1 MSSLEKYKTESWK
14 RFRVELT
21 RVEFRNIWYSK
32 IFLIWHFIGDSFTY
46 RLVHSWSIN
55 LYWHFWTLQKNC
67 PAPEIEN
74 PYAIWKPERWKEGWA
89 RRQHWSFSWSPP
101 WFSLLHQHPI
111 TMIVPTVTEDA
122 DSSMASLFSC
132 FRLFGLH
139 YLVRHLLLLLHHHLD
154 QVILHLEEGLFWS
167 FLGSEFKK
175 LDSQPRWRDWGNFAT
190 W

>member
-1 MSSLEKYKTESWK
+1 MTFHWWFIRLMFGLFLKY
-14 RFRVELT
+14 RFILT
-21 RVEFRNIWYSK
+21 
-32 IFLIWHFIGDSFTY
+32 FLNSA
-46 RLVHSWSIN
+46 
-55 LYWHFWTLQKNC
+55 KNC

-74 PYAIWKPERWKEGWA
+74 PAYAIWKRERWKEGWT

-111 TMIVPTVTEDA
+111 TTIVPTVTQDA
-122 DSSMASLFSC
+122 DSSMASLFSF
-132 FRLFGLH
+132 FRLFSLH

-154 QVILHLEEGLFWS
+154 QVNLHLEWGLFWS
-167 FLGSEFKK
+167 FLVSEFKK